1 MKNNKNQYRIYMQFV
16 LIGAAL
22 GLYYGVFYRGP
33 QTPPDYLMALI
44 LSVFAALI
52 TVLVRSWK
60 KKRTFREILFDF
72 LKVLLMFSVFMI
84 SLELRKVIFERWGKT
99 AVIIFT
105 TSVGILVGLGLAVRK
120 KDGKDIRII

>member
-1 MKNNKNQYRIYMQFV
+1 MDKNKNQYRIYMQFV

-33 QTPPDYLMALI
+33 QTPPDYLMAII
-44 LSVFAALI
+44 LSVVAALVTI
-52 TVLVRSWK
+52 IVRSWK
-60 KKRTFREILFDF
+60 KKRTFKEILFDF
-72 LKVLLMFSVFMI
+72 LKVFLMFAVFMV